1 LSRNAAAFGWKN
13 VTLVNKAVA
22 ARESELPFVHEQSWA
37 SRLARTTDH
46 STGTVPTVRLRRYI
60 NDRVDLLKLDIEGA
74 ETDVLF
80 DCADVLHRVERI
92 VIEYHSFA
100 GEPQR
105 LDRMLALLAT
115 SGYRVYIR
123 SVSSGWPLQP
133 FRQRPVDFGMDM
145 QLYVYAFR
153 TPTPLSP
160 LESR

>member
-1 LSRNAAAFGWKN
+1 M
-13 VTLVNKAVA
+13 
-22 ARESELPFVHEQSWA
+22 
-37 SRLARTTDH
+37 
-46 STGTVPTVRLRRYI
+46 RLRRYI

-80 DCADVLHRVERI
+80 DCADVLRLVKRI

-100 GEPQR
+100 GEPQK
-105 LDRMLALLAT
+105 LNRMLALLAT
-115 SGYRVYIR
+115 AGYRVYIR
-123 SVSSGWPLQP
+123 SVGSGWPLQP